1 MSTVR
6 KRTAAPQ
13 PQHPSTTT
21 TTSPISPRRRPPPSS
36 NNAAMQH
43 PLLPSPH
50 ELLLLATYPLILTL
64 GSLYTTLS
72 PPHTGAVY
80 SPTHQSYQP
89 PALAPSYF
97 ARKDN
102 VLNVFFV
109 KAGWAWYSGAL
120 LFFHAA
126 HALFPLRRS
135 ASAAANAA
143 AAGPGQTGGTGR
155 LAAELPRAAR
165 AAARYAACTLA
176 WALVTQW
183 FFGPALI
190 DRSFRLTGGSC
201 APKPPANGTAP
212 DHETVRERLR
222 DALSRAEC
230 AVEGGTWS
238 GGIDISGH
246 VFMLT
251 LGSAMLC
258 LEVLPV
264 VVRWW
269 DERGYRPLAE
279 SLDSPED
286 CEDEDED
293 EVGGKHKAASLT
305 AAYWRGASVKVA
317 AVAVGLSWWMLLMT
331 AAFFHTWIEKL
342 AGLVVALAA
351 VWAVYFL
358 PRGAG
363 PVRLALGVPGG

>member
-1 MSTVR
+1 M
-6 KRTAAPQ
+6 
-13 PQHPSTTT
+13 
-21 TTSPISPRRRPPPSS
+21 
-36 NNAAMQH
+36 H

-50 ELLLLATYPLILTL
+50 EILLLAVYPALLTL

-72 PPHTGAVY
+72 PPRTGAVY
-80 SPTHQSYQP
+80 SPAHQSYQP
-89 PALAPSYF
+89 PDLAPSYF

-120 LFFHAA
+120 LLFHAT
-126 HALFPLRRS
+126 HLVFPLRS
-135 ASAAANAA
+135 AQKNAA
-143 AAGPGQTGGTGR
+143 AAAAPGRTGWPP
-155 LAAELPRAAR
+155 AAEAVPRAAR

-201 APKPPANGTAP
+201 GAGGPSSAPPGGGRGT
-212 DHETVRERLR
+212 VGERLR
-222 DALSRAEC
+222 GALSRAEC

-238 GGIDISGH
+238 GGVDVSGH
-246 VFMLT
+246 AFMLT

-264 VVRWW
+264 AVRWW
-269 DERGYRPLAE
+269 NERGYRPPPAA
-279 SLDSPED
+279 SPDAPED
-286 CEDEDED
+286 CEDDED
-293 EVGGKHKAASLT
+293 GGKERAGGVT
-305 AAYWRGASVKVA
+305 AAYWRGASVKVV

-331 AAFFHTWIEKL
+331 AAFFHTWSEKL
-342 AGLVVALAA
+342 AGLVVALAG

-358 PRGAG
+358 PRGVG
-363 PVRLALGVPGG
+363 PAQLVLGVPGG